1 MNSPSEKSPPIEFAF
16 SFCPRCAAPNDD
28 VGKIPLKCNACGLTL
43 YFGPVAAVGG
53 LVLNEENELLLV
65 QRAKNPGKGLYGLP
79 GGFIDRN
86 ETAEQALRREVLEE
100 TGLEVSDLRM
110 TITHPNSYQYGGV
123 TVPVLEMFFECR
135 VVDKRQLHL
144 ADGELSGSQWTQP
157 TPEHLDQM
165 AFPSN
170 RIALE
175 RWLASR

>member
-1 MNSPSEKSPPIEFAF
+1 MNPQPVKSPLIELAY
-16 SFCPRCAAPNDD
+16 SFCPRCAAPNQN
-28 VGKIPLKCNACGLTL
+28 VGKIPMACQACGLTL

-53 LVLNEENELLLV
+53 LVLNDNNELLLV
-65 QRAKNPGKGLYGLP
+65 RRARDPGKGLYGLP

-100 TGLEVSDLRM
+100 TGLEVSDLKM

-123 TVPVLEMFFECR
+123 TVPVLDMFFECR
-135 VVDKRQLHL
+135 VVDSSQLHL
-144 ADGELSGSQWTQP
+144 ADGELASCQWTRP
-157 TPEHLDQM
+157 TQQHLDQM

-175 RWLASR
+175 HWLAIR